1 MKYLVTISAPRL
13 TTTLIL
19 MFTPLCHQV
28 CAAVVVLVAQL
39 LGFIQVALARVQEL
53 LKNGWKTIADE
64 EKRERINQKM
74 LDVSEEVKL
83 H

>member
-1 MKYLVTISAPRL
+1 MFKQMYCYLISSKGSTAVMKYLVTISAPRL

-53 LKNGWKTIADE
+53 WV
-64 EKRERINQKM
+64 R
-74 LDVSEEVKL
+74 
-83 H
+83 